1 MTAPRSWWRENRL
14 WLAALPVA
22 LAAVTAASSYN
33 ISAWRDTGLHHEIA
47 SARQGSYA
55 QVTESYDDG
64 QGETSRTF
72 AVQLDELGTV
82 DTYPYLFEDPAPP
95 PDGVDAVSVRLLW
108 KAEPDQ
114 VLRGCTV
121 ALVDDQGRRYEV
133 DSSDYPSAC
142 VPENRG
148 GPQDPHND
156 VGRGETPDDE
166 KPRPPSWTTTPVV
179 LVPHGR
185 TITEVLVWWQRP
197 DYVRLPVS

>member
-1 MTAPRSWWRENRL
+1 MTAPASWWRTNRL

-33 ISAWRDTGLHHEIA
+33 LDAWWDTGLHREIA
-47 SARQGSYA
+47 SAPKGEFA

-64 QGETSRTF
+64 QGQTSRTF
-72 AVQLDELGTV
+72 AVRFDELGTV
-82 DTYPYLFEDPAPP
+82 DTYPYPYDDPGPP
-95 PDGVDAVSVRLLW
+95 PDGVDAVSVRLRW

-121 ALVDDQGRRYEV
+121 ALVDDQGRRYEA
-133 DSSDYPSAC
+133 DSAAYPTAC

-148 GPQDPHND
+148 GPTDPHGD
-156 VGRGETPDDE
+156 VGRGELPE
-166 KPRPPSWTTTPVV
+166 GERARRPSWTTTPVV

-185 TITEVLVWWQRP
+185 TITQVLVWWTRP
-197 DYVRLPVS
+197 GYVTLSVS